1 MSSSL
6 RIWVCLISVAV
17 CAGPVAAQSFSQ
29 SFRVSSPTIDLE
41 VNSTRG
47 EIKVVAGEGN
57 VIKVKA
63 RDKNGNPKIKAVQTS
78 PGRVQVE
85 VSGKGK
91 VKLEITV
98 PAASNLHLTCYDC
111 DITVRNTTGVV
122 HAVNTEGEIR
132 LTGVRSPRI
141 EANSTAGSIA
151 FHGEVLPSGNYTFKS
166 FSGRI
171 IAELPAA
178 LDCRLSAT
186 SFRGGIGLGDF
197 SWRFKKQT
205 DQFVDATVGEGRA
218 HLSFWTQE
226 GTIQVLRKQ

>member
-1 MSSSL
+1 MRSFL
-6 RIWVCLISVAV
+6 RIWICLISVAT
-17 CAGPVAAQSFSQ
+17 CAWPVAAQSFSQ
-29 SFRVSSPTIDLE
+29 SFRVSSPTSDLE

-47 EIKVVAGEGN
+47 EIKVIAGEGN

-63 RDKNGNPKIKAVQTS
+63 REKDGNPKIRAVQTS

-98 PAASNLHLTCYDC
+98 PAASNLHLNCYDC
-111 DITVRNTTGVV
+111 DITIKNITGTVR
-122 HAVNTEGEIR
+122 AVNAEGEIR
-132 LTGVRSPRI
+132 LTGVRSPRV
-141 EANSTAGSIA
+141 EAHSTAGSIA

-171 IAELPAA
+171 SAELSAA

-197 SWRFKKQT
+197 SWRFRKQT

-218 HLSFWTQE
+218 LLSFWTQE
-226 GTIQVLRKQ
+226 GSIQVLRRP